1 MNHTTKKINT
11 AKLLKTI
18 LSLVMVLSLLV
29 GCSMMFVGC
38 SGSGNNNE
46 TQPGSNKHD
55 PAQYEGLND
64 KDYFQT
70 LTYNYLSDVTAALSK
85 GYDAYMSGFKGGSA
99 GAKVGMTLTLGDPV
113 LDLLEDAA
121 GGAMDFGFLSK
132 VSLDMDVGSKD
143 QLTQTKMALGLNGKD
158 IATVTM
164 LMDMANYAMYMGV
177 PELNSTYIKMDLM
190 EAMGGMNGSAASMQG
205 MMAAAAQFVDELPS
219 GAELETLIN
228 RYVKAA
234 LGELDNVKREKTTL
248 EAGGL
253 EQECAKMT
261 VKIYEKD
268 ALDMAKAVLTT
279 AKNDK
284 DLKKI
289 IEDVVSAAADMA
301 GESIDASSIY
311 NDFTEMID
319 SALDQLEYEYEELD
333 DEYIE
338 LVMYIDANHS
348 VIGADLS
355 ISDGSIGDVHFYTVT
370 EGKNFASELIVENA
384 GLEVTG
390 EGTIGNGKITGTYNV
405 EVQGEDTLT
414 LEVKDLDAE
423 GGTITLKPAESI
435 MNNITGGADL
445 PFEDI
450 ALEIKLDKDGIELN
464 ALSGSKKLVGIALT
478 VKESSIGSV
487 KLPTKYVDG
496 TDTDELMN
504 WVSGANFNTLLNN
517 LKKAGVPSDLVDSLE
532 SMLGG

>member
-46 TQPGSNKHD
+46 TQPSSNKHD

-70 LTYNYLSDVTAALSK
+70 LTYNYLSDVTEALSK
-85 GYDAYMSGFKGGSA
+85 GYDAYMGGFKGGSA

-113 LDLLEDAA
+113 LELLEDAA

-205 MMAAAAQFVDELPS
+205 MMAAATQFVDELPS

-234 LGELDNVKREKTTL
+234 LAELDNVKREKTTL

-261 VKIYEKD
+261 VKIYEED

-289 IEDVVSAAADMA
+289 NIYRHKRHIVV
-301 GESIDASSIY
+301 
-311 NDFTEMID
+311 
-319 SALDQLEYEYEELD
+319 LR
-333 DEYIE
+333 
-338 LVMYIDANHS
+338 
-348 VIGADLS
+348 
-355 ISDGSIGDVHFYTVT
+355 
-370 EGKNFASELIVENA
+370 
-384 GLEVTG
+384 
-390 EGTIGNGKITGTYNV
+390 
-405 EVQGEDTLT
+405 
-414 LEVKDLDAE
+414 
-423 GGTITLKPAESI
+423 
-435 MNNITGGADL
+435 
-445 PFEDI
+445 
-450 ALEIKLDKDGIELN
+450 IKLENMCRFLYN
-464 ALSGSKKLVGIALT
+464 AYERCRYVTYYHTDCHKTGRSSEEYLGYGLVRHTHGFQYSYSGDIFEKKN
-478 VKESSIGSV
+478 E
-487 KLPTKYVDG
+487 
-496 TDTDELMN
+496 
-504 WVSGANFNTLLNN
+504 
-517 LKKAGVPSDLVDSLE
+517 KA
-532 SMLGG
+532 